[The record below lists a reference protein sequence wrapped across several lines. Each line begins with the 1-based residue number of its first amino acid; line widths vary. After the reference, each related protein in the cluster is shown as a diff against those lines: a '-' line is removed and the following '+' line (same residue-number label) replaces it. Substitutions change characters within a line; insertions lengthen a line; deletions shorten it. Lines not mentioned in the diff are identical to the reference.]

1 MARKRLASQMRPTAG
16 EQIEVDV
23 VDLNHDGDGVARTRD
38 GFVLFVEGAL
48 PGDVAVEVTRVRPRY
63 GEARLIQVV
72 QAARERVQP
81 GCPVAGVCGG
91 CAMQHQS
98 YDAQVAWKEE
108 SVRQSLMRIAGLE
121 PAIVAPIIAM
131 ERPYAYRNKA
141 QYPVGVKDGR
151 VVVGFYRRRSHDVVP
166 TDDCLIQHPLA
177 VEIAWAARDLIEE
190 LNLSVYDEGTHRGFV
205 RHVIARVSF
214 SREESMAILVTR
226 DRAFPAVDEW
236 VRELRRRVPSLVSI
250 VQNVN
255 PERTNVIMGEESFV
269 LWGAGHLVEAIG
281 EREYLISPDSFFQVN
296 PVQAKNLYDV
306 VAHAT
311 RPSDPEIRYGT
322 STVARGVSAS
332 TWHAMASA

>member
-48 PGDVAVEVTRVRPRY
+48 PGDVARVEVTRVRPRY

-177 VEIAWAARDLIEE
+177 VEIARAAQRPD
-190 LNLSVYDEGTHRGFV
+190 R
-205 RHVIARVSF
+205 RAR
-214 SREESMAILVTR
+214 
-226 DRAFPAVDEW
+226 
-236 VRELRRRVPSLVSI
+236 
-250 VQNVN
+250 
-255 PERTNVIMGEESFV
+255 PER
-269 LWGAGHLVEAIG
+269 L
-281 EREYLISPDSFFQVN
+281 
-296 PVQAKNLYDV
+296 
-306 VAHAT
+306 
-311 RPSDPEIRYGT
+311 
-322 STVARGVSAS
+322 
-332 TWHAMASA
+332 